1 MGNSTTTWST
11 ATMAD
16 IGHNRRPAF
25 DRSNAHYRR
34 AEAVIPLATQTFS
47 KSAMNF
53 VRGAAPLFLERGDG
67 PYVWDIDGN
76 RYIDYVAGLL
86 CIVLGYRD
94 PDVDAAIRA
103 QLDRGISFS
112 LATTLECALAER
124 LVQLIPCAE
133 MVRFAKNGS
142 DVTAA
147 AIRLARAYTGRDR
160 IALCG
165 YHGWHDWSIGTTTR
179 DLGVPAAVKRLSATF
194 TFNDAASLAA
204 LLTRDPD
211 RYAAIV
217 IEPATT
223 VAPSPGFLEAV
234 RELAD
239 HYGAVLV
246 FDEIVTGFRIDLA
259 GAQGHYGITPDLA
272 CFGKSMGN
280 GMPISAIVGRRDIM
294 RVMEDVFVSGTF
306 GGEALSLA
314 AALATIDKLERTDGV
329 SRLKSLGRRLAAVL
343 SHGLAASGL
352 DRHFAVGGQD
362 WWVRL
367 VHRPEGGA
375 TPVLA
380 TSLLRQEA
388 AAQGLLMGAGLNLC
402 LAQDNPTVIA
412 ETEQAWRDACVTAM
426 WALNDAN
433 PARHLRGAPIEPVFQ
448 VRRP

>member
-1 MGNSTTTWST
+1 MP
-11 ATMAD
+11 D

-25 DRSNAHYRR
+25 ARSDAHYTR

-67 PYVWDIDGN
+67 PHVWDLDGN
-76 RYIDYVAGLL
+76 RYLDYVAGLL

-112 LATTLECALAER
+112 LATTLECELAER
-124 LVQLIPCAE
+124 LVGLIPCAE

-142 DVTAA
+142 DATAA
-147 AIRLARAYTGRDR
+147 AVRLARAFTGRDKV
-160 IALCG
+160 ALCG

-179 DLGVPAAVKRLSATF
+179 DLGIPAAVKGLSATF
-194 TFNDAASLAA
+194 AFNDADSLAT
-204 LLTRDPD
+204 LLAREPGA
-211 RYAAIV
+211 YASIV
-217 IEPATT
+217 LEPATT
-223 VAPSPGFLEAV
+223 TAPAPGFLEAV
-234 RELAD
+234 RALAD
-239 HYGAVLV
+239 RHGAVLV
-246 FDEIVTGFRIDLA
+246 FDEIVTGFRIALG
-259 GAQGHYGITPDLA
+259 GAQAFYGVTPDLA
-272 CFGKSMGN
+272 CFGKAMGN

-314 AALATIDKLERTDGV
+314 ASLATIDKLERGNGV
-329 SRLKSLGRRLAAVL
+329 ERLKALGRRLAGVL
-343 SHGLAASGL
+343 GDGLAASGL

-367 VHRPEGGA
+367 GHVRAGGSS
-375 TPVLA
+375 PVIA

-388 AAQGLLMGAGLNLC
+388 AAHGLLMGAGLNLC
-402 LAQDNPTVIA
+402 LAQDAPDVIA
-412 ETEQAWRDACVTAM
+412 ETTGAWQATCTATAA
-426 WALNDAN
+426 ALADRE
-433 PARHLRGAPIEPVFQ
+433 PARHLRGTPIEPVFR
-448 VRRP
+448 VRAT